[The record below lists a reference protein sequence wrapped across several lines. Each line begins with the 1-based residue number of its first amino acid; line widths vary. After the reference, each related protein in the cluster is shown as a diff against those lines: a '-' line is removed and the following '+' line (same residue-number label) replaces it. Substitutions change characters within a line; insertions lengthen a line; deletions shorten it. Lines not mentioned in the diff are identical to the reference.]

1 MVSNHIDVGDVG
13 VGQYRGHIDVGNV
26 GVGRYRGH
34 VGVGDISIP
43 TIEVI
48 SKNIDPK
55 KCVRATYKIWQDSYL
70 AAYNTEGTAVML
82 SRIAR
87 GQLQLPE
94 RAASC

>member
-1 MVSNHIDVGDVG
+1 MVLNHIDVGDVG

-55 KCVRATYKIWQDSYL
+55 NASGQHIKSGKI
-70 AAYNTEGTAVML
+70 A
-82 SRIAR
+82 I
-87 GQLQLPE
+87 
-94 RAASC
+94 